1 MSEKLMS
8 RIIYLMSKGYTIRFS
23 PDVMRSCYAIRL
35 TKDNHNVEQII
46 NLDDEL
52 MSYAWKTDEER
63 FLYILTHLE
72 FKIEDYVKRLEEYS
86 HASI

>member
-1 MSEKLMS
+1 MSEKLIS

-23 PDVMRSCYAIRL
+23 PDVMHGCYAIRL
-35 TKDNHNVEQII
+35 TKNNHNVEQII

-63 FLYILTHLE
+63 FLYSLTHLE
-72 FKIEDYVKRLEEYS
+72 FKLEDYVRKMEENN